1 MSGMEEK
8 KSFEKNLA
16 ELEMVVKA
24 LESSDISLEDM
35 ITLFEKGVGL
45 TKECT
50 QALNAAEQKITIL
63 MKARDGEGMEEQPFR
78 VTEGI

>member
-63 MKARDGEGMEEQPFR
+63 MKTRDGEGVEEQPFN
-78 VTEGI
+78 VEG